1 MRVHYAHASVS
12 GELPEFFVNLPQAA
26 LRRPLT
32 IVVMVVA
39 IALSSTLAWLQ
50 MPKDIFPEFNLPTI
64 YVAQAYGGM
73 DPAQMEGYLVYFFE
87 YHFLYLTGIEHVES
101 KSIQGAALM
110 KLQFHPGT
118 DMSQAMAETVAYVN
132 RARSFMPPGTVPP
145 LITRFDAGSVPTGYL
160 VFSSDTRSITEMQDA
175 ALNRVRPMLSTLPGV
190 SAPPPF
196 GGNARSIVVNLK
208 PERLKSYHMSPDE
221 VVQAITE
228 ANVVSPSG
236 NIMKGG
242 KYPLVP
248 VNSVPRNIDD
258 LQAAT
263 VRGGYP
269 AVFVRDVADVQDDS
283 DIVTCY
289 ALVNGKRA
297 IYIPVTKR
305 ADASTLAVAREVRE
319 NLARFQGVLPPGM
332 KVSFELDRSPV
343 VTSALSEL
351 PWEGCV
357 GALLTGL
364 MVILFLRD
372 WRSALVVVVNIPIAL
387 MSGVLALWLSGQ
399 TINLMTLGGLALA
412 VGILVDTTTVCME
425 NIHVHLA
432 RGQSIARAAL
442 DATMET
448 AGPRLLAMLCILVM
462 FTPALF
468 MTGAAKA
475 MFLPLALAVGFA
487 MAASYFLSSTL
498 VPVLMVWISR
508 VREDSFSGSRWK
520 RWQDRYG
527 WALKKLEGRHG
538 VLILAYLC
546 GTIALVVGVGAL
558 LGTEVFPRA
567 EARELQVRLR
577 AAPGTSIDGTE
588 AALLKAL
595 DVVKTTVGPENVRLS
610 LGFVGL
616 HGSSYPINYLY
627 LWDGGTEEGVL
638 QIQLADRA
646 TNDIEALKNKLRHRF
661 AAQIPDV
668 TFSFEPADLV
678 SRVASMGA
686 STPIEV
692 AVSGPNVAADR
703 AFADKIKSKLEAIPT
718 LNDVQYAQSLDYPTV
733 DVSVDRERAGIIGP
747 TMAEVSHALV
757 PATWSSRFE
766 VPNYWADPNTGIAY
780 QVQTQIPQR
789 LTSSLE
795 DIGNL
800 PIMEAGMKSILL
812 RNLGHI
818 SQGTRMSQYDRYNMQ
833 RTLTVRANVGNEDL
847 GNAARR
853 VAKAIAEAGAPPA
866 RVSVTLRGQVAAM
879 TEMLGAVQQGLIIA
893 VGAIFLLL
901 AANFQSLKLSIVVL
915 STAPAALAGVAVA
928 LWVTHTT
935 INLDSF
941 MGAIMALGVA
951 VANAILLVT
960 FAERVRISG
969 VDAAVAAEEGA
980 RSRLRPIL
988 MTSLAMIAGML
999 PVAIGLGDSDRQMV
1013 PLGRAVIGGLTAATL
1028 ATLFVLPAI
1037 FARVQKNSPQRGVS
1051 LLSNEG
1057 SL

>member
-1 MRVHYAHASVS
+1 
-12 GELPEFFVNLPQAA
+12 VNLPQAA

-32 IVVMVVA
+32 IVVMVIA
-39 IALSSTLAWLQ
+39 IALASTLAWLQ

-175 ALNRVRPMLSTLPGV
+175 ALNRVRPLLSTLPGV

-196 GGNARSIVVNLK
+196 GGNARTIVVNLK

-221 VVQAITE
+221 VAQAIAE

-236 NIMKGG
+236 NIMKAG

-258 LQAAT
+258 LRSAP
-263 VRGGYP
+263 VRGGEYP
-269 AVFVRDVADVQDDS
+269 AVFVRDVADVLDDS

-297 IYIPVTKR
+297 IYVPVTKR

-319 NLARFQGVLPPGM
+319 NLAKFQGVLPPGM

-343 VTSALSEL
+343 VTRALAEL
-351 PWEGCV
+351 PWEACI

-364 MVILFLRD
+364 MVIIFLRD
-372 WRSALVVVVNIPIAL
+372 WRSALVVVVNIPISL
-387 MSGVLALWLSGQ
+387 MSGVLALWIGGQ

-412 VGILVDTTTVCME
+412 VGILVDEATVCLE

-432 RGQSIARAAL
+432 RGQSVAHAAL
-442 DATMET
+442 DATRET
-448 AGPRLLAMLCILVM
+448 TGPRLLAMLCILVM

-487 MAASYFLSSTL
+487 MVASYFLSSTL
-498 VPVLMVWISR
+498 VPVLMVWMSR
-508 VREDSFSGSRWK
+508 VSDGSFSSSRWG
-520 RWQDRYG
+520 RWQDRYAT
-527 WALKKLEGRHG
+527 ALRKLARRRGL
-538 VLILAYLC
+538 LILAYLC
-546 GTIALVVGVGAL
+546 GTIAVIVCIGGL
-558 LGTEVFPRA
+558 LGTEMFPRV
-567 EARELQVRLR
+567 ESNELQLRLR
-577 AAPGTSIDGTE
+577 AAPGTNIDGTE
-588 AALLKAL
+588 AVLLKAL
-595 DVVKTTVGPENVRLS
+595 DVVKTTVGAENVRLS

-638 QIQLADRA
+638 QIQLANGA
-646 TNDIEALKNKLRHRF
+646 TKHGEDLKNKLRKQF

-668 TFSFEPADLV
+668 SFSFEPADLI
-678 SRVASMGA
+678 SRVTSMGV

-692 AVSGPNVAADR
+692 VVSGPSIDADR
-703 AFADKIKSKLEAIPT
+703 AFADKVKAKLAAIPT
-718 LNDVQYAQSLDYPTV
+718 LDDVQYSQSLDYPTV
-733 DVSVDRERAGIIGP
+733 KVAVDRERAGIIGP
-747 TMAEVSHALV
+747 TMAKISRALV

-766 VPNYWADPNTGIAY
+766 IPNYWADPTTGIAY
-780 QVQTQIPQR
+780 QVQTQIPQG
-789 LTSSLE
+789 LTTSLE
-795 DIGNL
+795 DVGNL
-800 PIMEAGMKSILL
+800 PVMEAAGMKSILL
-812 RNLGHI
+812 RNLASI
-818 SQGTRMSQYDRYNMQ
+818 SQGTSMSQYDRYNMQ
-833 RTLTVRANVGNEDL
+833 RTLTVRANISNEDL
-847 GNAARR
+847 GSAARR
-853 VAKAIAEAGAPPA
+853 VNKAVAELGAPPP
-866 RVSVTLRGQVAAM
+866 RVSVTMRGQVAPM
-879 TEMLGAVQQGLIIA
+879 VEMLDGLRQGLMIA
-893 VGAIFLLL
+893 IGAIFLLL
-901 AANFQSLKLSIVVL
+901 AANFQSLKLSIVVM
-915 STAPAALAGVAVA
+915 STAPAALAGVALS
-928 LWVTHTT
+928 LWLTHTT

-960 FAERVRISG
+960 FAERARMSG
-969 VDAAVAAEEGA
+969 ATAAEAAEEGA

-999 PVAIGLGDSDRQMV
+999 PVAIGLGDADRQMV
-1013 PLGRAVIGGLTAATL
+1013 PLGRAVIGGLGASTL

-1037 FARVQKNSPQRGVS
+1037 FARVQKNSHRRGVS
-1051 LLSNEG
+1051 VEP
-1057 SL
+1057 

>member
-1 MRVHYAHASVS
+1 MS
-12 GELPEFFVNLPQAA
+12 LPQAA

-32 IVVMVVA
+32 VVVMVLA
-39 IALSSTLAWLQ
+39 IAIASTLAWLQ

-145 LITRFDAGSVPTGYL
+145 LITRFDPGSVPAGYL
-160 VFSSDTRSITEMQDA
+160 VFSSDTHSVTEMQDA
-175 ALNRVRPMLSTLPGV
+175 ALNRVRPLLATLDGV

-196 GGNARSIVVNLK
+196 GGNARSIVFSLK

-221 VVQAITE
+221 VAEAIAE

-236 NIMKGG
+236 NIMKAG

-258 LQAAT
+258 LRAAP
-263 VRGGYP
+263 VRGGEYP

-297 IYIPVTKR
+297 IYVPVTKR

-319 NLARFQGVLPPGM
+319 NLAKFQGVLPQGM

-343 VTSALSEL
+343 VKNALAEL
-351 PWEGCV
+351 PWEACI

-372 WRSALVVVVNIPIAL
+372 WRSAMVVVVNIPIAL
-387 MSGVLALWLSGQ
+387 MSAVLALWISGQ

-412 VGILVDTTTVCME
+412 VGILVDEATVCLE
-425 NIHVHLA
+425 NIHVHLS
-432 RGQSIARAAL
+432 RGQSVARAAL
-442 DATMET
+442 DATAET
-448 AGPRLLAMLCILVM
+448 TGPRLLAMLCILVM

-498 VPVLMVWISR
+498 VPVLMVWMARAYEGARS
-508 VREDSFSGSRWK
+508 SSQWGL
-520 RWQDRYG
+520 WQDRYAV
-527 WALKKLEGRHG
+527 ALRKLERRHAF
-538 VLILAYLC
+538 LIVVYLC
-546 GTIALVVGVGAL
+546 GTIAIIAGIGRL
-558 LGTEVFPRA
+558 LGTEIFPRS
-567 EARELQVRLR
+567 ESPELQLRLR
-577 AAPGTSIDGTE
+577 AAPGTSIEGTE

-638 QIQLADRA
+638 QVELANGA
-646 TNDIEALKNKLRHRF
+646 TRHIEDLQTELRQRF

-668 TFSFEPADLV
+668 SFSFEPADLIG
-678 SRVASMGA
+678 RMASMGT

-692 AVSGPNVAADR
+692 AVSGPNIAADR
-703 AFADKIKSKLEAIPT
+703 AFADKVRAKLEAIPT
-718 LNDVQYAQSLDYPTV
+718 LADVQYSQSLDYPTV
-733 DVSVDRERAGIIGP
+733 EVAVDRERAGIIGT
-747 TMAEVSHALV
+747 TMHQVARTLS

-766 VPNYWADPNTGIAY
+766 IPNYWADPKTGIAY
-780 QVQTQIPQR
+780 QVQTQIPQQ
-789 LTSSLE
+789 LTTSLE
-795 DIGNL
+795 DVGNL
-800 PIMEAGMKSILL
+800 PVAEIEDGKKGAEEGKKKAVLL

-818 SQGTRMSQYDRYNMQ
+818 SRGTEMSQYDRYNMQ
-833 RTLTVRANVGNEDL
+833 RTLTVRANITNDDL
-847 GNAARR
+847 GSASRR
-853 VAKAIAEAGAPPA
+853 VAKAIAELGAPPP
-866 RVSVTLRGQVAAM
+866 RVSVTLRGQIAPM
-879 TEMLGAVQQGLIIA
+879 REMLDGLQQGLLIVI
-893 VGAIFLLL
+893 GATFLLL
-901 AANFQSLKLSIVVL
+901 AANFQSLKLSIIVM
-915 STAPAALAGVAVA
+915 STAPAALAGVVLA
-928 LWVTHTT
+928 LWLTHTT

-960 FAERVRISG
+960 FAERTRVSG
-969 VDAAVAAEEGA
+969 ATAAEAAKEGA

-999 PVAIGLGDSDRQMV
+999 PVAIGLGDADRQMV
-1013 PLGRAVIGGLTAATL
+1013 PLGRAVIGGLAAATI

-1037 FARVQKNSPQRGVS
+1037 FARVQKNSHRDGVS
-1051 LLSNEG
+1051 LLPNG
-1057 SL
+1057 VAQ

>member
-1 MRVHYAHASVS
+1 MS
-12 GELPEFFVNLPQAA
+12 LPQAA

-32 IVVMVVA
+32 VVVMVIA
-39 IALSSTLAWLQ
+39 IALASTLAWLE

-101 KSIQGAALM
+101 KSTQGAALM

-160 VFSSDTRSITEMQDA
+160 VFTSDTRSITEMQDA
-175 ALNRVRPMLSTLPGV
+175 ALNRVRPLLSTLPGV

-208 PERLKSYHMSPDE
+208 PDRLKSYHMSPDE
-221 VVQAITE
+221 VAQAIAE

-258 LQAAT
+258 LRAAPI
-263 VRGGYP
+263 RGGEYP
-269 AVFVRDVADVQDDS
+269 AVFVRDVADVKDDS

-297 IYIPVTKR
+297 IYVPVTKR
-305 ADASTLAVAREVRE
+305 ADASTLSVAREVRE
-319 NLARFQGVLPPGM
+319 SLAKFQGVLPSGV
-332 KVSFELDRSPV
+332 KVSFEMDRSPV
-343 VTSALSEL
+343 VTHALAEL
-351 PWEGCV
+351 PWEGCI

-364 MVILFLRD
+364 MVIFFLRD

-387 MSGVLALWLSGQ
+387 MAGVVALWLSGE

-432 RGQSIARAAL
+432 RGQSLARAAL
-442 DATMET
+442 DATSET

-475 MFLPLALAVGFA
+475 MFLPLALAVGFT

-508 VREDSFSGSRWK
+508 IRQESSSGSRWK
-520 RWQDRYG
+520 VWQNGYAS
-527 WALKKLEGRHG
+527 ALQKLERRHG
-538 VLILAYLC
+538 SLILAYLC
-546 GTIALVVGVGAL
+546 GTIAVIVCIGGL
-558 LGTEVFPRA
+558 LGTEIFPRV
-567 EARELQVRLR
+567 ESRELQLRLR

-588 AALLKAL
+588 AVLLKAL
-595 DVVKTTVGPENVRLS
+595 DMVKTTVGAQNVRLS

-638 QIQLADRA
+638 QIQLTDGA
-646 TNDIEALKNKLRHRF
+646 TKHIEDLKNDLRQQF
-661 AAQIPDV
+661 AAQIPGV
-668 TFSFEPADLV
+668 NFSFEPADLI
-678 SRVASMGA
+678 SRVVSMGV

-692 AVSGPNVAADR
+692 AVSGPNIAADR
-703 AFADKIKSKLEAIPT
+703 AFADKVKSKLETIPT
-718 LNDVQYAQSLDYPTV
+718 LDDVQYSQSLDYPTV
-733 DVSVDRERAGIIGP
+733 EVSVDRERAGIIGP
-747 TMAEVSHALV
+747 TMAQVSRALA

-766 VPNYWADPNTGIAY
+766 IPNYWADPKTGIAY
-780 QVQTQIPQR
+780 QVQTQIPQK
-789 LTSSLE
+789 LMTSLE
-795 DIGNL
+795 DVGNL
-800 PIMEAGMKSILL
+800 PVMEAGMKSILL
-812 RNLGHI
+812 RNLGNI
-818 SQGTRMSQYDRYNMQ
+818 RQGTEMSEYDRYNMQ
-833 RTLTVRANVGNEDL
+833 RTLTIRANIANEDL
-847 GNAARR
+847 GHVSRR
-853 VAKAIAEAGAPPA
+853 VAKAIAELGAPPA
-866 RVSVTLRGQVAAM
+866 RVSVAMRGQVPPLA
-879 TEMLGAVQQGLIIA
+879 EMLDGFQQGLLIVI
-893 VGAIFLLL
+893 GAIFLLL
-901 AANFQSLKLSIVVL
+901 AANFQSLKLSIIVM
-915 STAPAALAGVAVA
+915 STAPAALAGVALS
-928 LWVTHTT
+928 LWLTHST

-960 FAERVRISG
+960 FAERARISG
-969 VDAAVAAEEGA
+969 ATAAEAAKEGA

-999 PVAIGLGDSDRQMV
+999 PVAIGIGDADKQMV
-1013 PLGRAVIGGLTAATL
+1013 PLGRAVIGGLGAATL

-1037 FARVQKNSPQRGVS
+1037 FARVQKNSHRRSVS
-1051 LLSNEG
+1051 LEPVNILPNG
-1057 SL
+1057 DPA

>member
-1 MRVHYAHASVS
+1 
-12 GELPEFFVNLPQAA
+12 
-26 LRRPLT
+26 
-32 IVVMVVA
+32 MVLA
-39 IALSSTLAWLQ
+39 IALASTLAWLQ

-101 KSIQGAALM
+101 KSTQGAALM

-145 LITRFDAGSVPTGYL
+145 LITRFDPGSVPAGYL
-160 VFSSDTRSITEMQDA
+160 VFSSETRSIAEMQDA
-175 ALNRVRPMLSTLPGV
+175 ALNRVRPLLSTLSGV

-221 VVQAITE
+221 VAQAIAE

-236 NIMKGG
+236 NIMKAG

-258 LQAAT
+258 LRAAPI
-263 VRGGYP
+263 RGGEYP
-269 AVFVRDVADVQDDS
+269 AVFVRDVADIQDDS

-297 IYIPVTKR
+297 IYVPVTKR
-305 ADASTLAVAREVRE
+305 ADASTLSVAREVRE
-319 NLARFQGVLPPGM
+319 NLAKFQDVLPPGM

-343 VTSALSEL
+343 VTHALAEL
-351 PWEGCV
+351 PWEACI

-372 WRSALVVVVNIPIAL
+372 WRSALVVVVNIPISL
-387 MSGVLALWLSGQ
+387 MCGVLALWISGQ

-412 VGILVDTTTVCME
+412 VGILVDEATVCLE

-432 RGQSIARAAL
+432 GGQSVARAAL
-442 DATMET
+442 DATAET
-448 AGPRLLAMLCILVM
+448 TGPRLLAMLCVLIM

-498 VPVLMVWISR
+498 VPVLMVWMSR
-508 VREDSFSGSRWK
+508 IHEGSLSGSRWK
-520 RWQDRYG
+520 LWQDRYAG
-527 WALKKLEGRHG
+527 ALRKLERRHG
-538 VLILAYLC
+538 SLILTYLC
-546 GTIALVVGVGAL
+546 GAIAVIVCIGGL
-558 LGTEVFPRA
+558 LGTEIFPRV
-567 EARELQVRLR
+567 ESRELQLRLR

-595 DVVKTTVGPENVRLS
+595 DMVKTTVGAENVRLS

-638 QIQLADRA
+638 QIQLADGA
-646 TNDIEALKNKLRHRF
+646 TKHIEDLKNELRQQF
-661 AAQIPDV
+661 ATQIPEV
-668 TFSFEPADLV
+668 SFSFEPADLI
-678 SRVASMGA
+678 SRVISMGV

-692 AVSGPNVAADR
+692 AVSGPSIAADR
-703 AFADKIKSKLEAIPT
+703 AFADKVKSKLDAIPT
-718 LNDVQYAQSLDYPTV
+718 LGDVQYSQSLDYPTV
-733 DVSVDRERAGIIGP
+733 EVAVDRERAGIIGP
-747 TMAEVSHALV
+747 TMTQVSRALA

-766 VPNYWADPNTGIAY
+766 IPNYWADPNTGISY

-789 LTSSLE
+789 LMTSLE
-795 DIGNL
+795 DVGNL
-800 PIMEAGMKSILL
+800 PVMEAGMKSILL

-818 SQGTRMSQYDRYNMQ
+818 SQGTEMSQYDRYNMQ
-833 RTLTVRANVGNEDL
+833 RTLTIRANIVNEDL
-847 GNAARR
+847 GRAARR
-853 VAKAIAEAGAPPA
+853 VAKAIAELGAPPS
-866 RVSVTLRGQVAAM
+866 RVSVTMRGQVAPMA
-879 TEMLGAVQQGLIIA
+879 EMLDGFQQGLMIA
-893 VGAIFLLL
+893 IGAIFLLL
-901 AANFQSLKLSIVVL
+901 AANFQSLKLSIIVM
-915 STAPAALAGVAVA
+915 STAPAALAGVALV
-928 LWVTHTT
+928 LWLTHTT
-935 INLDSF
+935 INLESF

-960 FAERVRISG
+960 FAERARICG
-969 VDAAVAAEEGA
+969 ATAAEAAEEGA

-988 MTSLAMIAGML
+988 MTSLAMIAGMT
-999 PVAIGLGDSDRQMV
+999 PVAIGLGDANTQMA
-1013 PLGRAVIGGLTAATL
+1013 PLGRAVVGGLGAATI

-1037 FARVQKNSPQRGVS
+1037 FARVQKNSHRRSVS
-1051 LLSNEG
+1051 LEPMNIQSNGG
-1057 SL
+1057 SI

>member
-1 MRVHYAHASVS
+1 
-12 GELPEFFVNLPQAA
+12 
-26 LRRPLT
+26 
-32 IVVMVVA
+32 MVVA
-39 IALSSTLAWLQ
+39 IALASTLAWQQ
-50 MPKDIFPEFNLPTI
+50 MPKDVFPELNLPTI

-175 ALNRVRPMLSTLPGV
+175 ALNRVRPLLATLPGV

-221 VVQAITE
+221 VAQAIAE

-236 NIMKGG
+236 NIMEAG

-258 LQAAT
+258 LSAAP
-263 VRGGYP
+263 VRTGQYP

-297 IYIPVTKR
+297 IYVPVTKR

-319 NLARFQGVLPPGM
+319 NLAKFQGVLPPGM
-332 KVSFELDRSPV
+332 NVSFELDRSPV
-343 VTSALSEL
+343 VTSALAEL
-351 PWEGCV
+351 PWEGCL

-387 MSGVLALWLSGQ
+387 MSGVLALWISGQ

-432 RGQSIARAAL
+432 RGKSIARAAL
-442 DATMET
+442 DATTET
-448 AGPRLLAMLCILVM
+448 TGPRLLAMLCILVM

-468 MTGAAKA
+468 MTGAAKS

-498 VPVLMVWISR
+498 VPVLMVWVSR
-508 VREDSFSGSRWK
+508 VQEGSLSGSGWK
-520 RWQDRYG
+520 LRQDRY
-527 WALKKLEGRHG
+527 ASVLRRLERRHG
-538 VLILAYLC
+538 LLIFAYLC
-546 GTIALVVGVGAL
+546 VTIAVIAGIGGL
-558 LGTEVFPRA
+558 LGTEIFPHA
-567 EARELQVRLR
+567 ESRELQLRLR

-588 AALLKAL
+588 ADLLKAL
-595 DVVKTTVGPENVRLS
+595 EIIKNTVGAENVRFS

-638 QIQLADRA
+638 QIQLADGA
-646 TNDIEALKNKLRHRF
+646 IKHIEDLKNELRPRL

-668 TFSFEPADLV
+668 NFSFEPSDLI
-678 SRVASMGA
+678 SRVTSMGA
-686 STPIEV
+686 SAPIEV
-692 AVSGPNVAADR
+692 AVSGPNIAADR
-703 AFADKIKSKLEAIPT
+703 AFADKVKSKLEAISS
-718 LNDVQYAQSLDYPTV
+718 LRDVQYAQSLDYPTV
-733 DVSVDRERAGIIGP
+733 EVQVDRERAGIIGS
-747 TMAEVSHALV
+747 TMSHVSRALV
-757 PATWSSRFE
+757 PATWSSRFSL
-766 VPNYWADPNTGIAY
+766 PNYWADPDTGIAY

-789 LTSSLE
+789 LMTSLE
-795 DIGNL
+795 DVGNL
-800 PIMEAGMKSILL
+800 PIMEAAEKKSVPL

-818 SQGTRMSQYDRYNMQ
+818 VRGTEMSQYDRYNMQ
-833 RTLTVRANVGNEDL
+833 RTLTVRANIADEDL
-847 GNAARR
+847 GSAAQR
-853 VAKAIAEAGAPPA
+853 VNKAIAELGAPPA
-866 RVSVTLRGQVAAM
+866 RVNVAIRGQVAPMA
-879 TEMLGAVQQGLIIA
+879 EMRNGLQQGLIIA
-893 VGAIFLLL
+893 ISAIFLLL
-901 AANFQSLKLSIVVL
+901 AANFQSLKLSMIVM
-915 STAPAALAGVAVA
+915 STAPAALAGVALV
-928 LWVTHTT
+928 LWLTHTT
-935 INLDSF
+935 INLESF

-960 FAERVRISG
+960 FAERARMSG
-969 VDAAVAAEEGA
+969 ATAAEAAEEGA

-988 MTSLAMIAGML
+988 MTSVAMIAGMT
-999 PVAIGLGDSDRQMV
+999 PVAIGLGDADQQME
-1013 PLGRAVIGGLTAATL
+1013 PLGRAVIGGLAAATI
-1028 ATLFVLPAI
+1028 ATLFVLPAV
-1037 FARVQKNSPQRGVS
+1037 FARVQKYSHRREVS
-1051 LLSNEG
+1051 LEP
-1057 SL
+1057 